1 MRALDQIQY
10 FQLLPLM
17 EAAQDRDMPH
27 RPQMENPAVL
37 VVAQEEVLLAQ
48 VVLAI
53 LLAQAQHRA
62 AMEDQLA
69 GKVVPLAV
77 VALPLWVVM
86 DRLAEVKL
94 AAQAALAR
102 HLLFLVRLSL
112 MLVVAVV
119 DQATQ
124 VERAAQAVQAAV
136 GLEVIPQQPDREPLT
151 PEEAAAVAAR

>member
-1 MRALDQIQY
+1 
-10 FQLLPLM
+10 
-17 EAAQDRDMPH
+17 MPH

-53 LLAQAQHRA
+53 LLAQAQRRA

-77 VALPLWVVM
+77 VALLLWVVM

-94 AAQAALAR
+94 AALAVLAR

-124 VERAAQAVQAAV
+124 VEPAAQAAQAAV
-136 GLEVIPQQPDREPLT
+136 GLGVIPRQPDREPLT
-151 PEEAAAVAAR
+151 PEGAAVVAAS

>member
-1 MRALDQIQY
+1 
-10 FQLLPLM
+10 
-17 EAAQDRDMPH
+17 
-27 RPQMENPAVL
+27 MENPAVL

-53 LLAQAQHRA
+53 LLAQTHRRA

-69 GKVVPLAV
+69 GKVVPLAEA
-77 VALPLWVVM
+77 ALLLWVVM

-94 AAQAALAR
+94 AAQAVLAR

-119 DQATQ
+119 DQVTQ
-124 VERAAQAVQAAV
+124 VEPAAQAAQAAV
-136 GLEVIPQQPDREPLT
+136 GLEVIPRQPDREPLT
-151 PEEAAAVAAR
+151 PEGAAVVAAR